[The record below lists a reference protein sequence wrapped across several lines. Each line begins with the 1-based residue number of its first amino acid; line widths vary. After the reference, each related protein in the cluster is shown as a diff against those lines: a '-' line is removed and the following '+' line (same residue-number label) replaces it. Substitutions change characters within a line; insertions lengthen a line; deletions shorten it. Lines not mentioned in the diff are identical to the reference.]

1 MNYMPM
7 NFSKL
12 HSLKAMLLLLHG
24 ITVLLN
30 TDTIDKWQTYNVM
43 GYEPFP
49 KQTSCTRCDGL
60 LPVSC
65 SDGTNAPDSASY
77 RPSYIQIC

>member
-1 MNYMPM
+1 MPM

-12 HSLKAMLLLLHG
+12 QSVKAMLLLLHG

-30 TDTIDKWQTYNVM
+30 THTIDKWQTYNVM

-49 KQTSCTRCDGL
+49 KQTSSTTCDGL

-65 SDGTNAPDSASY
+65 SDGTNAPDLASY
-77 RPSYIQIC
+77 RPSYTQVC